1 MPRAAQKY
9 TAKRQRDADDAGYET
24 LTKSLHQ
31 DPLIFCSRPLSLV
44 TIPESVLPKLRQSSE
59 RLSFAHALQL
69 RSVLTA
75 ALWAQDSGAG
85 TVSLAKSVE
94 NALVEMPSSYEPGCE
109 DEKEW
114 SLWSR
119 NLKRDAAAYLSS
131 SHDLEDE
138 NESSSVIVF
147 KKNAGGFQTDEMSSE
162 DLQGACQLI
171 DGCSKVLKRQTVT
184 CAFKF
189 AFHSPPS
196 TDGRPHIE
204 LSVHEDGTVSIAA
217 FSAGSLV
224 EPNVS
229 FKFDAEVSQ
238 EALHGLAVINSQLA
252 PTDCSGEFV
261 SKTHLALLEDAWM
274 SRFEDDEASFLIQI
288 NSKAGVCIPP
298 LLKTRLSDVLLS
310 DVRLHATIAAQVARR
325 AAYIA
330 AFDSHV
336 VRDLNHI
343 FEALD
348 GVKVAFSNG
357 FVKELEDGPRHKCV
371 LDLHVHKHSA
381 PCVCGVPAIDGKAQG
396 SVIVRISTCG
406 RELKRTNSEQQVQC
420 TEHGVMP
427 SGTTSSVGWP
437 CMCDLTIC
445 LLCYHEKRVR
455 YEHQVPLTRREQSIV
470 KQTLQWC
477 FSLKCQLQQCA
488 KANTVRC
495 KRSRESEDLN
505 WKTEFDQM
513 LRSLLDHHRS
523 KLRAYD
529 LELDAHEGVRPQ
541 SSRKRREAEERLQQE
556 DADVVR
562 HALTNTYCLKPE
574 ANVLHEDPYSR
585 VSCPSK
591 LVGRRVFLRT
601 RIDGPLPSK
610 LRPVSRQDDAGEPA
624 PHIKRHARL
633 LPPTRTF

>member
-9 TAKRQRDADDAGYET
+9 AGKRQRDADDAGYET
-24 LTKSLHQ
+24 LTRSLHQ
-31 DPLIFCSRPLSLV
+31 DPLTFCSRPLSLV
-44 TIPESVLPKLRQSSE
+44 TVPENVLPKLRPSSE
-59 RLSFAHALQL
+59 RLSSAHALQL

-94 NALVEMPSSYEPGCE
+94 DALVKLPSSYESGCE
-109 DEKEW
+109 DEQEW
-114 SLWSR
+114 SLWRR

-131 SHDLEDE
+131 SYDVEDE
-138 NESSSVIVF
+138 NESSSVMVF
-147 KKNAGGFQTDEMSSE
+147 KKKAGGFQTEEVSSE
-162 DLQGACQLI
+162 DIQGACQLI
-171 DGCSKVLKRQTVT
+171 DGCGKVLKRQTVT

-189 AFHSPPS
+189 VFRSPPS

-204 LSVHEDGTVSIAA
+204 LSVHEDGTVAIAA
-217 FSAGSLV
+217 FSAGSSV
-224 EPNVS
+224 EPNVR
-229 FKFDAEVSQ
+229 FKFDADVSQ
-238 EALHGLAVINSQLA
+238 EALHGLTVINSQLA
-252 PTDCSGEFV
+252 FTDVSGESV

-288 NSKAGVCIPP
+288 NSRVGVCIPP
-298 LLKTRLSDVLLS
+298 LLKARLSDVLLS
-310 DVRLHATIAAQVARR
+310 DVRLHVTIAAQVARR

-330 AFDSHV
+330 AFDSHP
-336 VRDLNHI
+336 VRDLSHI
-343 FEALD
+343 SEALD
-348 GVKVAFSNG
+348 GVRVAFSNG
-357 FVKELEDGPRHKCV
+357 FVKELADAPRHKSV
-371 LDLHVHKHSA
+371 VDLHVHRNSV

-396 SVIVRISTCG
+396 SVIVRIGTCG

-427 SGTTSSVGWP
+427 SSTTSSVGWP
-437 CMCDLTIC
+437 CMCDLTIG
-445 LLCYHEKRVR
+445 LLCYHEKQVR
-455 YEHQVPLTRREQSIV
+455 YEHQIPLTRREQAV
-470 KQTLQWC
+470 VRQTLQWC

-488 KANTVRC
+488 RVNTVRC
-495 KRSRESEDLN
+495 KRSRASEDLN

-529 LELDAHEGVRPQ
+529 SDLDAQEGVRPQ
-541 SSRKRREAEERLQQE
+541 CSRKRREVEERLQQE

-562 HALTNTYCLKPE
+562 HALTNTYCLRPE

-610 LRPVSRQDDAGEPA
+610 LRLVSRQDGVCEPA
-624 PHIKRHARL
+624 PHMRRHARL